1 MRKRRWRIW
10 ALFLFLALELLIWV
24 MPYAARI
31 YFKTLENPP
40 SSVRVVLPGVAP
52 LPVPGRSEA
61 FDLLEK
67 LDFRTPDSLKAW
79 EEKVFKGRTNYGVV
93 PENGEGF
100 LSAVSRASSSGLYKK
115 MKHPVTPELY
125 LSWDWKAVEFPK
137 KPDPNK
143 LASRAQDDFA
153 ARIYLVFP
161 GVTFF
166 GSNVIEYIWDE
177 SLPPGTVT
185 ASPFSDRVKLFVIR
199 SGVPRSEN
207 SGWAHEER
215 NVYQDYTALFD
226 AKPGRPLE
234 AIAVMSDSDN
244 TRSSSQAYFKSIE
257 LTERTKVP

>member
-1 MRKRRWRIW
+1 
-10 ALFLFLALELLIWV
+10 
-24 MPYAARI
+24 MPYAARV
-31 YFKTLENPP
+31 YFRTLETPP
-40 SSVRVVLPGVAP
+40 SSVRVVLPGVV
-52 LPVPGRSEA
+52 PVPVQRRTEE
-61 FDLLEK
+61 FDLLEE

-79 EEKVFKGRTNYGVV
+79 KEKIFKGRTDYVVV

-115 MKHPVTPELY
+115 MKHAVTPELY

-143 LASRAQDDFA
+143 LAGRAQDDFA

-199 SGVPRSEN
+199 SGGPHNEN
-207 SGWAHEER
+207 GGWAHEER

-226 AKPGRPLE
+226 AKPVRPLE
-234 AIAVMSDSDN
+234 AIALLSDSDN
-244 TRSSSQAYFKSIE
+244 TRTSSEAYFKTIE
-257 LTERTKVP
+257 LKSKKTEFS